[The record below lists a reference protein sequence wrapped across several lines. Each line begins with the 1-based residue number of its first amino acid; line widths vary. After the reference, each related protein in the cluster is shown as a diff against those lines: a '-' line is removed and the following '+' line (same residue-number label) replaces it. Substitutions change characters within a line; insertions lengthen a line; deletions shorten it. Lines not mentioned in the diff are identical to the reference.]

1 MPPEASCIL
10 NIRVQ
15 PRSSKNAVEI
25 QSDGVLKVWTTAPPV
40 EGEANSAVCG
50 YLAKKLKLAGSKVS
64 VISGDKGRSKRIHIE
79 GLGESE
85 ALARLRA

>member
-1 MPPEASCIL
+1 M
-10 NIRVQ
+10 
-15 PRSSKNAVEI
+15 
-25 QSDGVLKVWTTAPPV
+25 